1 MLAVMAELRF
11 IPHCCESGLFV
22 GLHCPPFRLPVA
34 PAMAFTASL
43 STFAAVLGTAV
54 TPAPAEHGVPEV
66 KNITTDTRA
75 TASGDLFV
83 ALRGSQFDGHQF
95 VAAAAAKGA
104 IAAVVDHPIA
114 GVSLPQL
121 VVSDTLAAY
130 QTLGRWWRRRSGAA
144 IVAITGSVGKTTTKE
159 LIAAALGTQGAVLK
173 TEANFN
179 NEIGVPK
186 TLLQL
191 QPRHRYGVI
200 EMGMRGRG
208 QIALLGSIAQPNVAV
223 ITNVGT
229 AHIGILG
236 SEQAIAEAKCELLGS
251 LGSEGVAVLN
261 QDNPRL
267 MDTAARIWSG
277 RTLTYGLTGGDVHG
291 HLDGEQVVVAG
302 ERLPLP
308 LPGAHN
314 ALNFLAAV
322 AVMQALDLDWRTL
335 GQGLAVTMPGGR
347 SRRLSGGSD
356 VVVLDETYNAGVE
369 SMTAALHLL
378 AAEPGNRRIAVLGTM
393 YELGD
398 HAAAL
403 HQRVGQVVHQLGIDE
418 LWTLAEPDAAE
429 ALAMGAAQTP
439 TTTFATA
446 VELVAHLQAAVQP
459 GDRLLFKGS
468 RAVGLDRVI
477 AQWLEAKPPTGS

>member
-1 MLAVMAELRF
+1 MV
-11 IPHCCESGLFV
+11 
-22 GLHCPPFRLPVA
+22 
-34 PAMAFTASL
+34 FTATL
-43 STFAAVLGTAV
+43 ATLAAVLGTAV
-54 TPAPAEHGVPEV
+54 ASPHPDYGEITV
-66 KNITTDTRA
+66 KNITTDTRELA
-75 TASGDLFV
+75 LGGLFV

-95 VAAAAAKGA
+95 VAEAAMKGA
-104 IAAVVDHPIA
+104 IAAVVDHPIDGA
-114 GVSLPQL
+114 TLPLL
-121 VVSDTLAAY
+121 VVPDTLAAY
-130 QTLGRWWRRRSGAA
+130 QTLGRWWRRRNGAA

-159 LIAAALGTQGAVLK
+159 LIAAALATQGAVLK

-191 QPRHRYGVI
+191 QPSHRYGVI

-208 QIALLGSIAQPNVAV
+208 QIALLGAIAQPDVAV

-229 AHIGILG
+229 AHIGLLG

-251 LGSEGVAVLN
+251 LGASSIAVLN
-261 QDNPRL
+261 YDNPRL
-267 MDTAARIWSG
+267 MATAGHIWAG

-291 HLDGEQVVVAG
+291 QLEGDQVVVAG

-308 LPGAHN
+308 LSGAHN

-322 AVMQALDLDWRTL
+322 AVMQALDLDWRRL
-335 GQGLAVTMPGGR
+335 REGLTVTMPGGR
-347 SRRLSGGSD
+347 SRRLSGGQD
-356 VVVLDETYNAGVE
+356 VVILDETYNAGVE

-378 AAEPGNRRIAVLGTM
+378 AAEPGTRRIAVLGTM

-398 HAAAL
+398 HATAL
-403 HQRVGQVVHQLGIDE
+403 HQRVGQVVNQLGIHE
-418 LWTLAEPDAAE
+418 LWTLAEPDAAA
-429 ALAMGAAQTP
+429 ALARGAAPTP
-439 TTTFATA
+439 TTAFATA
-446 VELVAHLQAAVQP
+446 ADLVAHLHAAVRP

-477 AQWLEAKPPTGS
+477 GQWLEAAPTIGP